1 MHFEVAIFLI
11 NGLISSHMK
20 VLAIADIH
28 GSQYRMNLVL
38 KNVTTYHPDL
48 VVLCGDITQFGPGE
62 LATTLLNQ
70 IPVQTLAV
78 PGNIDTFDV
87 DEGITNSNATNLH
100 QRRVVV
106 QGIPFIGIGREIP
119 TPLKDMMIVD
129 GETQKPLQKI
139 VDSTSVLVTHYP
151 PFKLQDKIFI
161 GTHGGSKE
169 LRSLIDTSKPLVVLC
184 GHIHEDPGVIQT
196 EKTTVVNCS
205 LGKRTE
211 GAIVEI
217 DKTVTVTI
225 LD

>member
-1 MHFEVAIFLI
+1 
-11 NGLISSHMK
+11 MK
-20 VLAIADIH
+20 VLAVADIH
-28 GSQYRMNLVL
+28 GSQYRLNLML
-38 KNVTTYHPDL
+38 KNVATYQPDL
-48 VVLCGDITQFGPGE
+48 VVVCGDITQFGPGE

-70 IPVQTLAV
+70 IPVQTLAK

-87 DEGITNSNATNLH
+87 DEGITKSNATNLH

-106 QGIPFIGIGREIP
+106 QGIPFVGIGREIP
-119 TPLKDMMIVD
+119 TPLKDLMIVD
-129 GETQKPLQKI
+129 GKAQKHLQEI

-169 LRSLIDTSKPLVVLC
+169 LRSLVDTSKPLLVLC
-184 GHIHEDPGVIQT
+184 GHIHEDPGMTQT

-211 GAIVEI
+211 GAIIEI

>member
-1 MHFEVAIFLI
+1 
-11 NGLISSHMK
+11 MK
-20 VLAIADIH
+20 VLAVADIH
-28 GSQYRMNLVL
+28 GSQYRLNLVL
-38 KNVTTYHPDL
+38 KNVAAYQPDL
-48 VVLCGDITQFGPGE
+48 VVVCGDITQFGPGE

-70 IPVQTLAV
+70 IPVQTLAI

-87 DEGITNSNATNLH
+87 DEGITKSNATNLH

-106 QGIPFIGIGREIP
+106 QGIPFVGIGREIP
-119 TPLKDMMIVD
+119 TPLYDIMIID
-129 GETQKPLQKI
+129 GKAQKPLQEI

-169 LRSLIDTSKPLVVLC
+169 LRSLVDTSKPLLVLC
-184 GHIHEDPGVIQT
+184 GHIHEDPGVTQT

-211 GAIVEI
+211 GAIIEI
-217 DKTVTVTI
+217 DKTVMVTI

>member
-1 MHFEVAIFLI
+1 
-11 NGLISSHMK
+11 MK
-20 VLAIADIH
+20 VLAVADIH
-28 GSQYRMNLVL
+28 GSQYRLNLVL
-38 KNVTTYHPDL
+38 KNVARYQPDL
-48 VVLCGDITQFGPGE
+48 VVVCGDITQFGPGE
-62 LATTLLNQ
+62 LATTLLDQ
-70 IPVQTLAV
+70 IPVQTLAI

-87 DEGITNSNATNLH
+87 DEGITKSNATNLH

-106 QGIPFIGIGREIP
+106 QGIPFVGIGREIP
-119 TPLKDMMIVD
+119 TPLKDLMIVD
-129 GETQKPLQKI
+129 GKAQKPLQEI

-161 GTHGGSKE
+161 GTHGGNKE
-169 LRSLIDTSKPLVVLC
+169 LRSLVDTSKPLLVLC
-184 GHIHEDPGVIQT
+184 GHIHEDPGVTQT

-211 GAIVEI
+211 GAIIEI

>member
-1 MHFEVAIFLI
+1 
-11 NGLISSHMK
+11 MK
-20 VLAIADIH
+20 VLAVADIH
-28 GSQYRMNLVL
+28 GSQYRLNLVL
-38 KNVTTYHPDL
+38 KNVARYQPDL
-48 VVLCGDITQFGPGE
+48 VVVCGDITQFGPGE

-70 IPVQTLAV
+70 IPVQTLAI

-87 DEGITNSNATNLH
+87 DEGITKSNATNLH

-106 QGIPFIGIGREIP
+106 QGIPFVGIGREIP
-119 TPLKDMMIVD
+119 TPLKNLMIVD
-129 GETQKPLQKI
+129 GKAQKPLLET

-169 LRSLIDTSKPLVVLC
+169 LRSLVDTRKPLLVLC
-184 GHIHEDPGVIQT
+184 GHIHEDPGVTQV

-211 GAIVEI
+211 GAIIEI